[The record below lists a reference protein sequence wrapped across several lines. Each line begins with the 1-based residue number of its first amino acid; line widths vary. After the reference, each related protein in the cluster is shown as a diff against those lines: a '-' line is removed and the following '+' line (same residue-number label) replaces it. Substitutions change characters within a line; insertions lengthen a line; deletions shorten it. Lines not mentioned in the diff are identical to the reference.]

1 MHARNFDR
9 GVGPESGMAVEAVS
23 LRMGTARHAMLAAGL
38 PGSPDDGS
46 RDALSEAV
54 HRMDVYEKFGPTSF
68 AVIERRL
75 ARGTFIAPA
84 ELALALEANPDVAP
98 PPAVR
103 DYLIRT
109 LRGEVTARRGREPG
123 GITDQLRDLLAVVFY
138 ERNFTWL
145 SRRKKRDGQLKGWA
159 AIRSA
164 DWWHGPPHERAAR
177 MVARAL
183 GGSRDWRHIV
193 NLASRLRRGTR

>member
-1 MHARNFDR
+1 
-9 GVGPESGMAVEAVS
+9 
-23 LRMGTARHAMLAAGL
+23 
-38 PGSPDDGS
+38 
-46 RDALSEAV
+46 
-54 HRMDVYEKFGPTSF
+54 MDVYEKFGPTSF

-75 ARGTFIAPA
+75 RGTFIALA
-84 ELALALEANPDVAP
+84 ELALALEANPDVDP

-123 GITDQLRDLLAVVFY
+123 GITDQLRDLLAVVLY

-177 MVARAL
+177 MAERRL
-183 GGSRDWRHIV
+183 RRRNLSWRHIV